1 MHFTSGRS
9 AKLLLGTVLIVGLLD
24 AAPAFSETLVD
35 TGAGG
40 TEFVGSP
47 ALFGYSDPG
56 YFQYWAGQFTLTDAY
71 TIESVSGWMGG
82 WAAGGI
88 DIKLYADGGEVPGA
102 ELFSQSFVAAT
113 YTFDPR
119 WENFQGLNWNVGAGT
134 YWVAFEPQPLDMSGS
149 GFSTTMLVGAA
160 SPLSNYA
167 VWSDVTSG
175 YVNQNGYT
183 LGFRVEGT
191 MAPVPEP
198 ESYALIVAGL
208 VLVTGIARRRRRSTR
223 SDARIDLARQ

>member
-1 MHFTSGRS
+1 MRFTSCRS
-9 AKLLLGTVLIVGLLD
+9 AQLLLGTVLIVGLLD

-56 YFQYWAGQFTLTDAY
+56 YFQYWAGQFTLTNAY

-82 WAAGGI
+82 MAIGGI

-113 YTFDPR
+113 YTFAPR

-134 YWVAFEPQPLDMSGS
+134 YWVAFEPQPLDMYGS
-149 GFSTTMLVGAA
+149 GFSTTMLVGAP
-160 SPLSNYA
+160 SPLSGYA
-167 VWSDVTSG
+167 ISNEVSSG
-175 YVNQNGYT
+175 YRAENGST

-191 MAPVPEP
+191 AAAVPEP
-198 ESYALIVAGL
+198 ESYALMLAGVML
-208 VLVTGIARRRRRSTR
+208 IAGTVRHRTKK
-223 SDARIDLARQ
+223 AG

>member
-1 MHFTSGRS
+1 MRFASCRS
-9 AKLLLGTVLIVGLLD
+9 AQLLLGAVVIIGLLD

-56 YFQYWAGQFTLTDAY
+56 YFQYWAGEFTLMDAY

-82 WAAGGI
+82 MAIGGI

-134 YWVAFEPQPLDMSGS
+134 YWVAFEPQPLDMYGS
-149 GFSTTMLVGAA
+149 GFSTTMLVGAP
-160 SPLSNYA
+160 SPLSGYA
-167 VWSDVTSG
+167 ISNEGSSG
-175 YVNQNGYT
+175 YRTENGFT

-191 MAPVPEP
+191 AAAVPEP
-198 ESYALIVAGL
+198 ESYALMLAGVML
-208 VLVTGIARRRRRSTR
+208 IAGTVRHRTKKTG
-223 SDARIDLARQ
+223 

>member
-1 MHFTSGRS
+1 MRFTSCRS
-9 AKLLLGTVLIVGLLD
+9 AQLLLGTVLIIGLLD

-82 WAAGGI
+82 MAIGGI

-149 GFSTTMLVGAA
+149 GFNTTMLVGTP
-160 SPLSNYA
+160 SPLSGYA
-167 VWSDVTSG
+167 ISNEGSSG
-175 YVNQNGYT
+175 YRAENGST
-183 LGFRVEGT
+183 LGFKVEGT
-191 MAPVPEP
+191 AAAVPEP
-198 ESYALIVAGL
+198 ESYALMLAGVML
-208 VLVTGIARRRRRSTR
+208 IAGTVRHRTKK
-223 SDARIDLARQ
+223 AG

>member
-1 MHFTSGRS
+1 MRFTSCRS
-9 AKLLLGTVLIVGLLD
+9 VQLLLGTVFIVGLLD

-35 TGAGG
+35 TGTGG

-56 YFQYWAGQFTLTDAY
+56 YFQYWSGQFTLTDAY

-82 WAAGGI
+82 MAIGGI

-149 GFSTTMLVGAA
+149 GFSTTMLVGAP
-160 SPLSNYA
+160 SPLSGYA
-167 VWSDVTSG
+167 ISNEGSSG
-175 YVNQNGYT
+175 YRAENGST

-191 MAPVPEP
+191 AAAVPEP
-198 ESYALIVAGL
+198 ESYALMLAGVML
-208 VLVTGIARRRRRSTR
+208 IAGTVRHRTKK
-223 SDARIDLARQ
+223 AG

>member
-1 MHFTSGRS
+1 MRFTSCRS
-9 AKLLLGTVLIVGLLD
+9 VQLLLGTVFIVGLLD

-35 TGAGG
+35 TGTGG

-56 YFQYWAGQFTLTDAY
+56 YFQYWSGQFTLTDAY

-82 WAAGGI
+82 MAIGGI

-119 WENFQGLNWNVGAGT
+119 WESFQGLNWNVNAGT

-149 GFSTTMLVGAA
+149 GFSTTMLVGAP
-160 SPLSNYA
+160 SPLSGYA
-167 VWSDVTSG
+167 ISNEGSSG
-175 YVNQNGYT
+175 YRAENGST

-191 MAPVPEP
+191 AAAVPEP
-198 ESYALIVAGL
+198 ESYALMLAGVML
-208 VLVTGIARRRRRSTR
+208 IAGTVRHRTKK
-223 SDARIDLARQ
+223 AG